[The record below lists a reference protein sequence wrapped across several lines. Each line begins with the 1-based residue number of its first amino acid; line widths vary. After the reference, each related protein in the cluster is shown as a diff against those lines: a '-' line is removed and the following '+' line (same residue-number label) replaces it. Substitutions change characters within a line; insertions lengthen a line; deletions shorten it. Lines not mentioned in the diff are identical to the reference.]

1 MSINDFS
8 RLESNN
14 WTNNQTLLVAVA
26 MDNHPETCDYISEL
40 AMNISDVA
48 IAQASDELRQTV
60 TELWESLIE
69 DDPNSQY
76 SHPLHAMYT
85 DLINNALVGVDWQQ
99 LITMHKPSV

>member
-1 MSINDFS
+1 MSI
-8 RLESNN
+8 LESNN

-48 IAQASDELRQTV
+48 IEQAADELRQTV

-76 SHPLHAMYT
+76 SHSLHAMYT
-85 DLINNALVGVDWQQ
+85 DLINNALVGVDWHQ

>member
-1 MSINDFS
+1 MSI
-8 RLESNN
+8 LESNN

-48 IAQASDELRQTV
+48 ITQASDELRQTV

-69 DDPNSQY
+69 NDSNGQY